1 VDTFAADDLRGGDKP
16 LTE

>member
-1 VDTFAADDLRGGDKP
+1 VDTFAADDLRGRDKP